1 MSQIDI
7 SKDIVPI
14 GEFKTNPSK
23 WIRKAKETRHPIIIT
38 QNGKPAGVLLSP
50 LEYDLLTYEKRFI
63 ESVRRGLADAEA
75 GHEYSTDEAM
85 AELESRLKAKG
96 F

>member
-14 GEFKTNPSK
+14 GEFKTNPSR
-23 WIRKAKETRHPIIIT
+23 WIKNAKESRHPIIIT
-38 QNGKPAGVLLSP
+38 QNGKAAGVLLSP
-50 LEYDLLTYEKRFI
+50 LEYDLLTYEKRFL

-75 GHEYSTDEAM
+75 GREYTTEEAM
-85 AELESRLKAKG
+85 SELERRLRAKG

>member
-14 GEFKTNPSK
+14 GVFKTNPTR
-23 WIRKAKETRHPIIIT
+23 WLDRAAETRHPIVIT
-38 QNGKPAGVLLSP
+38 KNGKAAGVLLSP

-63 ESVRRGLADAEA
+63 ESVQRGMADAEA
-75 GHEYSTDEAM
+75 GRGYTTEEAM
-85 AELESRLKAKG
+85 EELERRLKAKG
-96 F
+96 Y